1 MTASMNPVES
11 CVCGEITLTRNMT
24 SRVQRDV
31 SEAMRTYLG
40 CRPWSDRD
48 REAIAR
54 LGKAIEGLECVL
66 AEFDKV
72 LDSFLE
78 GFDHDGF

>member
-1 MTASMNPVES
+1 MTGMNAIES

-72 LDSFLE
+72 LDNFQE

>member
-31 SEAMRTYLG
+31 SEMRTYLG

-48 REAIAR
+48 REVIAR
-54 LGKAIEGLECVL
+54 LDKAIEGLECVL

-72 LDSFLE
+72 LDNFLE